1 MRILAAPHLQ
11 QFLGTAIILKN
22 VIDYNS
28 SAALF
33 LCGFHLNFPNN

>member
-1 MRILAAPHLQ
+1 MRILVAPHLD

-22 VIDYNS
+22 VIHYNS
-28 SAALF
+28 SAVVF